1 MFDQLS
7 FLGIQ
12 MHATSIG
19 AISQMHIGIMG
30 TMAQMTLSDLR
41 EKTWRGQLGRAQAGR
56 IPGGLA
62 YGYEVVPQAKDAKD
76 GGERRIL
83 PAEAAVVTR
92 IFREYAAGHSPRHI
106 AHRLNDE
113 GVKGPKGRPWGDT
126 TIRGQVDRGTGL
138 LNNSLYIGRLS
149 WNRCSYL
156 KNPTTGR
163 RVARVNPREDWE
175 EIDVP
180 ELRIVD
186 QELWNAVKARQEAV
200 QFDIGKDPSGQPLNR
215 AHRRKFLLSGL
226 VSCGCCGGGYT
237 IVATDGMA
245 VRRTVEKEPA
255 PTQIPSCAN
264 IWRAECSPA

>member
-1 MFDQLS
+1 LD
-7 FLGIQ
+7 
-12 MHATSIG
+12 
-19 AISQMHIGIMG
+19 
-30 TMAQMTLSDLR
+30 
-41 EKTWRGQLGRAQAGR
+41 
-56 IPGGLA
+56 
-62 YGYEVVPQAKDAKD
+62 
-76 GGERRIL
+76 
-83 PAEAAVVTR
+83 
-92 IFREYAAGHSPRHI
+92 
-106 AHRLNDE
+106 
-113 GVKGPKGRPWGDT
+113 
-126 TIRGQVDRGTGL
+126 
-138 LNNSLYIGRLS
+138 NSLYIGRLS